1 MKVGD
6 LVKYK
11 SYHSHLQHLVGVIAA
26 VHTHTS
32 GHQKTRAKML
42 WSDTTRN
49 WVWDWI
55 SELEIV
61 NESR

>member
-6 LVKYK
+6 LDKYK
-11 SYHSHLQHLVGVIAA
+11 AHVPHLQHLVGVVADMY
-26 VHTHTS
+26 TDNCRR
-32 GHQKTRAKML
+32 TRAQML
-42 WSDTTRN
+42 WNDPTRN
-49 WVWDWI
+49 WLWSWV

>member
-6 LVKYK
+6 LVKYRA
-11 SYHSHLQHLVGVIAA
+11 YHSHLQHLVGVVAA
-26 VHTHTS
+26 VHT
-32 GHQKTRAKML
+32 GKRGTRAQML
-42 WSDTTRN
+42 WNNPARN
-49 WVWDWI
+49 WIWDWV